1 MEVIWTEKAE
11 KTYTKNY
18 DYLVENWSLSIAEKF
33 DEEVLKTIDIIS
45 KNPHIGRYN
54 RDFDFSSILVVKQIT
69 LFYTVVGGKVWLL
82 LFHDNRQK
90 QVKDLF

>member
-18 DYLVENWSLSIAEKF
+18 EYLVENWSLAIAEKF

-45 KNPHIGRYN
+45 KNPHLGSYN
-54 RDFDFSSILVVKQIT
+54 RDFDFSSILVVKQI
-69 LFYTVVGGKVWLL
+69 F
-82 LFHDNRQK
+82 
-90 QVKDLF
+90 

>member
-18 DYLVENWSLSIAEKF
+18 DYLLENWSFGVAEKF

-45 KNPHIGRYN
+45 KNPHLGLYN
-54 RDFDFSSILVVKQIT
+54 RDFNFSSILVVKQIT
-69 LFYTVVGGKVWLL
+69 LFYSVSGGKIFLL
-82 LFHDNRQK
+82 IFHDNRQK

>member
-1 MEVIWTEKAE
+1 MEVIWTQKAE

-18 DYLVENWSLSIAEKF
+18 EYLVENWSLVIAEKF

-45 KNPHIGRYN
+45 KNPHLGRYN
-54 RDFDFSSILVVKQIT
+54 NDFDFSSILVVKQIT
-69 LFYTVVGGKVWLL
+69 LFYKLL
-82 LFHDNRQK
+82 ENKIYLLYFHDNRQK

>member
-18 DYLVENWSLSIAEKF
+18 EYLVENWSLAIAEKF
-33 DEEVLKTIDIIS
+33 DEEVLKTIDIIA
-45 KNPHIGRYN
+45 KNPHLGRYN
-54 RDFDFSSILVVKQIT
+54 KNFDFSSILVVKQIT
-69 LFYTVVGGKVWLL
+69 LLYTVVGDIIYLL

-90 QVKDLF
+90 EIKDLF

>member
-18 DYLVENWSLSIAEKF
+18 EYLVENWSMLVAEKF
-33 DEEVLKTIDIIS
+33 DEEVLKTIHHIS
-45 KNPHIGRYN
+45 KNPFLGRYN
-54 RDFDFSSILVVKQIT
+54 SDFNFRTILVVKQIT
-69 LFYTVVGGKVWLL
+69 LFYTVINNKIYLL

-90 QVKDLF
+90 MIKDLF

>member
-18 DYLVENWSLSIAEKF
+18 EYLVENWSLAIAEKF

-45 KNPHIGRYN
+45 KNPHLGSYN

-69 LFYTVVGGKVWLL
+69 LFYTIVDGKVFLL

>member
-18 DYLVENWSLSIAEKF
+18 EYLVENWSLAIAEKF

-45 KNPHIGRYN
+45 KNPHLGRYN
-54 RDFDFSSILVVKQIT
+54 RDFDFSNILVVKQIT
-69 LFYTVVGGKVWLL
+69 LFYTIFDGKVFLL

>member
-18 DYLVENWSLSIAEKF
+18 EYLVENWSLAIAEKF

-45 KNPHIGRYN
+45 KNPHLGRYN

-69 LFYTVVGGKVWLL
+69 LFYTVVDGKVFLL